1 MAATTE
7 DQRWKIVFMGTPDFA
22 STILEYLQEWD
33 GCDVIGV
40 YTQPDR
46 PCGRGH
52 KLKPSPVKEA
62 ALKQCLPVFQPLNFK
77 DKGDVEQLRSLKPD
91 FLVVAAYGLIL
102 PQEVLDIPAIMPLN
116 VHGSLLPKYRGAAPI
131 QRCIQNGDTATGI
144 TIMKMEAGLDT
155 GPMLLQQALGI
166 AWNDNAGKIHDELS
180 AMGGPLIMETLSRYQ
195 DGRLAIIKQD
205 DELATYA
212 AKLTKKDGLIDWNKN
227 AKEVHNQ
234 IRAMHPS
241 PGAYFF
247 WQLDDEKKQGK
258 EPLRLVVTPGKVSD
272 KEADNYTPGT
282 IIGESDGF
290 LEIACQDKIYLA
302 EKVKPAGKKDMD
314 GRAFMCGYMSNLRTQ
329 PTNTEPLSS
338 GSDC

>member
-1 MAATTE
+1 MAATRE
-7 DQRWKIVFMGTPDFA
+7 EPRWKIVFMGTPDFA

-33 GCDVIGV
+33 DCEVIGA

-52 KLKPSPVKEA
+52 KLKPSPVKEV
-62 ALKQCLPVFQPLNFK
+62 ALKHDIPVFQPLNFK
-77 DKGDVEQLRSLKPD
+77 DKTDIEQLRSLKPD

-102 PQEVLDIPAIMPLN
+102 PQEVLDIPTVLPIN

-131 QRCIQNGDTATGI
+131 QRSIQNGDVATGI

-166 AWNDNAGKIHDELS
+166 AWNDHAGKIHDELA
-180 AMGGPLIMETLSRYQ
+180 AMGGPLIMETILRYHS
-195 DGRLAIIKQD
+195 GKLAIIKQD
-205 DELATYA
+205 DEIATYA
-212 AKLTKKDGLIDWNKN
+212 AKLTKEDGLIDWNKS
-227 AKEVHNQ
+227 AKDVHNQ

-247 WQLDDEKKQGK
+247 WQAESDK
-258 EPLRLVVTPGKVSD
+258 EPVRLVITPGKISD
-272 KEADNYTPGT
+272 KETVDTTPGT
-282 IIGESDGF
+282 ILGEDDGF
-290 LEIACQDKIYLA
+290 LEIACKDKIYLA
-302 EKVKPAGKKDMD
+302 EKVKPAGKKAMD
-314 GRAFMCGYMSNLRTQ
+314 GRAFMCGYMSKLHTQ
-329 PTNTEPLSS
+329 PTSTDGQTS